1 MKLYARPQIDM
12 LYADSIEFAAL
23 DPSPLLLPMRSF
35 IVFPLYFVLVV
46 LFGLWGSIQQGE
58 SFLSQSIRL

>member
-23 DPSPLLLPMRSF
+23 DPSPLLLPMRSLF
-35 IVFPLYFVLVV
+35 YLCMFFLYILY
-46 LFGLWGSIQQGE
+46 
-58 SFLSQSIRL
+58 